1 MVWNRRCRQSAPAWA
16 WCMKVLPILTVLLLI
31 AGVGNSQAQLRSA
44 SEPDRVV
51 LQLKW
56 LHQFQFAGYYAAV
69 EKGYYREA
77 GLEVELREAKAGMD
91 PMVEVIAGRADFGV
105 GTTDILL
112 MRDRGEPVVVLAAI
126 MQHSPLALLTRR
138 DGSRRNVHQLAAGRL
153 MIEPHSAELFAYFT
167 REGIDVTRLNLVEHD
182 LDVGKVLDGTVDAM
196 SAYSTDEPWL
206 MQVQGVDYT
215 LFRPVDSGIDFYGDN
230 LFTTE
235 AQIDDNPGRVSA
247 FLAAS
252 LKGWEYAMRHP
263 EEIAQLI
270 VDRYSERKGLDWLL
284 FEAKAMQDIMQP
296 EVVTIGYL
304 NADRWQRIAEIY
316 TDLGYISAPPDTAVY
331 LYDPESGTGAFLLR
345 ILVPL
350 VLALAMAALIT
361 AWYMRHNRRL
371 RREID
376 DRIAAQDRLEETGR
390 QKDMLLS
397 IVGHD
402 LRTPFNILLVY
413 GEMLAKDAATMERER
428 LTRIGQAVRD
438 ASASAF
444 ALLNNLM
451 DWATLQTGGR
461 SAVTRQAGLAQIVAA
476 AIEMQNPIADTKK
489 ITIKE
494 DTGTDH
500 TAYCDPV
507 MIETVVRNLIG
518 NALKFTR
525 PGGTV
530 TVRTRL
536 AGDRAEIVVADNG
549 VGMDSDTLDEAFAR
563 GMATSLRGTEG
574 EKGTGIG
581 LSLCR
586 QLVDAND
593 GTLAAES
600 RPGAGTTVVVSLP
613 RGMRA
618 S

>member
-1 MVWNRRCRQSAPAWA
+1 
-16 WCMKVLPILTVLLLI
+16 MKCLPLLLAI
-31 AGVGNSQAQLRSA
+31 LSLVATGPARAQSG
-44 SEPDRVV
+44 PDRVV

-56 LHQFQFAGYYAAV
+56 LHQFQFAGYYAAI
-69 EKGYYREA
+69 EKGFYREA
-77 GLEVELREAKAGMD
+77 GLEVELREAKTGMD
-91 PMVEVIAGRADFGV
+91 PMAEVIAGRADFGV

-126 MQHSPLALLTRR
+126 MQHSPLALMTRR
-138 DGSRRNVHQLAAGRL
+138 DGGRRNIHQLAAGRL

-167 REGIDVTRLNLVEHD
+167 REGIDVSKLDLVEHD
-182 LDVGKVLDGTVDAM
+182 FDVGRVLDGTIDAM
-196 SAYSTDEPWL
+196 SVYSTDEPWR
-206 MQVQGVDYT
+206 MQVQAVDYT

-235 AQIDDNPGRVSA
+235 TQIDDHPDRVDA

-270 VDRYSERKGLDWLL
+270 VDRYSDRKGLDWLL
-284 FEAKAMQDIMQP
+284 FEAKGMQEIMQP
-296 EVVTIGYL
+296 EVVSIGYL

-316 TDLGYISAPPDTAVY
+316 TELGYISSPPDTADY
-331 LYDPESGTGAFLLR
+331 LYDPESETGAFLLR

-350 VLALAMAALIT
+350 LLALAVTALIT
-361 AWYMRHNRRL
+361 IWYMRHNRRL

-376 DRIAAQDRLEETGR
+376 ERIAAQDRLEETGR

-413 GEMLAKDAATMERER
+413 GEMLAKDAATMDRER

-451 DWATLQTGGR
+451 DWATLQTGMR
-461 SAVTRQAGLAQIVAA
+461 SAVTRQAGLAQIAAA
-476 AIEMQNPIADTKK
+476 AIEMQRPIADTKK
-489 ITIKE
+489 IAIEE
-494 DTGTDH
+494 DTGPDH

-530 TVRTRL
+530 TVRSRL
-536 AGDRAEIVVADNG
+536 AGDRAEIVVTDNG
-549 VGMDSDTLDEAFAR
+549 VGMDPDTLEAVFT
-563 GMATSLRGTEG
+563 GNMATSLRGTEG

-593 GTLAAES
+593 GTLVAES

-613 RGMRA
+613 RE
-618 S
+618 

>member
-1 MVWNRRCRQSAPAWA
+1 
-16 WCMKVLPILTVLLLI
+16 MKFLSILAALLLI
-31 AGVGNSQAQLRSA
+31 AGAGNGHAETRSA
-44 SEPDRVV
+44 DNLDHVV

-77 GLEVELREAKAGMD
+77 GLEVELRQAETGMD
-91 PMVEVIAGRADFGV
+91 PMAEVVAGRADFGV

-112 MRDRGEPVVVLAAI
+112 MRDRGDPVVVLAAI
-126 MQHSPLALLTRR
+126 MQHSPLALMTRR
-138 DGSRRNVHQLAAGRL
+138 DGNRRNIHQLAAGRL

-167 REGIDVTRLNLVEHD
+167 REGIDVTKLNLVEHD
-182 LDVGKVLDGTVDAM
+182 FDVGKVLDGTVDAM
-196 SAYSTDEPWL
+196 SVYSTDESWL
-206 MQVQGVDYT
+206 LQVQGVDYT

-235 AQIDDNPGRVSA
+235 AQIDDNPDRVSA
-247 FLAAS
+247 FLSAS

-263 EEIAQLI
+263 EEIARLI
-270 VDRYSERKGLDWLL
+270 ADRYSERKGLDWLL
-284 FEAKAMQDIMQP
+284 FEARAMQDIMQP

-316 TDLGYISAPPDTAVY
+316 TELGYISSPPDTADY

-345 ILVPL
+345 MLVPL
-350 VLALAMAALIT
+350 ALALAAAALIT

-413 GEMLAKDAATMERER
+413 GEMLAKDAATMDRER

-451 DWATLQTGGR
+451 DWATLQTGKR

-476 AIEMQNPIADTKK
+476 AIEMQNPIADAKK
-489 ITIKE
+489 ITIEE
-494 DTGTDH
+494 DTGPDH
-500 TAYCDPV
+500 AAHCDPV
-507 MIETVVRNLIG
+507 MIEAVVRNLIG

-530 TVRTRL
+530 TVLTRHVD
-536 AGDRAEIVVADNG
+536 DRAEIVVADNG
-549 VGMDSDTLDEAFAR
+549 VGMDSDTLEEAFAR

-618 S
+618 P

>member
-1 MVWNRRCRQSAPAWA
+1 
-16 WCMKVLPILTVLLLI
+16 MKCLPLLLAI
-31 AGVGNSQAQLRSA
+31 LSLVATGPARAQSG
-44 SEPDRVV
+44 PDRVV

-56 LHQFQFAGYYAAV
+56 LHQFQFAGYYAAI
-69 EKGYYREA
+69 EKGFYREA

-91 PMVEVIAGRADFGV
+91 PMAEVIAGRADFGV

-126 MQHSPLALLTRR
+126 MQHSPLALMTRR
-138 DGSRRNVHQLAAGRL
+138 DGGRRNIHQLAAGRL

-167 REGIDVTRLNLVEHD
+167 REGIDVSKLDLVEHD
-182 LDVGKVLDGTVDAM
+182 FDVGRVLDGTIDAM
-196 SAYSTDEPWL
+196 SVYSTDEPWR

-235 AQIDDNPGRVSA
+235 TQIDDHPDRVDA

-270 VDRYSERKGLDWLL
+270 VDRYSDRKVLDWLL
-284 FEAKAMQDIMQP
+284 FEAKGMQEIMQP
-296 EVVTIGYL
+296 EVVSIGYL

-316 TDLGYISAPPDTAVY
+316 TELGYISSPPDTADY
-331 LYDPESGTGAFLLR
+331 LYDPESETGAFLLR

-350 VLALAMAALIT
+350 LLALAVTALIT
-361 AWYMRHNRRL
+361 IWYMRHNRRL

-376 DRIAAQDRLEETGR
+376 ERIAAQDRLEETGR

-413 GEMLAKDAATMERER
+413 GEMLAKDAATMDRER

-451 DWATLQTGGR
+451 DWATLQTGMR
-461 SAVTRQAGLAQIVAA
+461 SAVTRQAGLAQIAAA
-476 AIEMQNPIADTKK
+476 AIEMQRPIADTKK
-489 ITIKE
+489 IAIEE
-494 DTGTDH
+494 DTGPDH

-530 TVRTRL
+530 TVRSRL
-536 AGDRAEIVVADNG
+536 AGDRAEIVVTDNG
-549 VGMDSDTLDEAFAR
+549 VGMDPDTLEAVFT
-563 GMATSLRGTEG
+563 GNMATSLRGTEG

-593 GTLAAES
+593 GTLVAES

-613 RGMRA
+613 RE
-618 S
+618 

>member
-1 MVWNRRCRQSAPAWA
+1 MR
-16 WCMKVLPILTVLLLI
+16 VLPVLLAAMLL
-31 AGVGNSQAQLRSA
+31 AAFTGSLEAQTRA
-44 SEPDRVV
+44 DDAPTRVV

-56 LHQFQFAGYYAAV
+56 LHQFQFAGYYAAI

-77 GLEVELREAKAGMD
+77 GLEVELREAVSGKD
-91 PMVEVIAGRADFGV
+91 PMEEVVAGRADFGV

-112 MRDRGEPVVVLAAI
+112 MRDRGEKVVVLAAI
-126 MQHSPLALLTRR
+126 MQHSPLALMARRHGTRH
-138 DGSRRNVHQLAAGRL
+138 NIHQLAAGRL

-167 REGIDVTRLNLVEHD
+167 REGIDVSSLDLVEHD
-182 LDVGKVLDGTVDAM
+182 FDVEKVLDGTVDAM
-196 SAYSTDEPWL
+196 SVYSTDEPWL

-235 AQIDDNPGRVSA
+235 ERISEDPEQVRA

-252 LKGWEYAMRHP
+252 LKGWQYAMENP
-263 EEIAQLI
+263 EEIAHLI
-270 VDRYSERKGLDWLL
+270 VERYSSRKGVEWLL
-284 FEAKAMQDIMQP
+284 FEAQAMLDIMQP
-296 EVVTIGYL
+296 EVVSIGYL
-304 NADRWQRIAEIY
+304 NPERWQRIAETY
-316 TDLGYISAPPDTAVY
+316 AEFGYISEPPEVSDY
-331 LYDPESGTGAFLLR
+331 LYDPNADSSAFLIR

-350 VLALAMAALIT
+350 ALALAAAAIVT
-361 AWYMRHNRRL
+361 AWYIRHNRRL

-376 DRIAAQDRLEETGR
+376 ERIAAQDRLEETGR

-413 GEMLAKDAATMERER
+413 GEMLAKEATTMERDR

-451 DWATLQTGGR
+451 DWATLQTGMR
-461 SAVTRQAGLAQIVAA
+461 SAVKRNAGLAEIVAA
-476 AIEMQNPIADTKK
+476 ATEMQRPIADAKK
-489 ITIKE
+489 ITIMEK
-494 DTGTDH
+494 TDPSH
-500 TAYCDPV
+500 GALCDPT
-507 MIETVVRNLIG
+507 MIETIVRNLVG

-530 TVRTRL
+530 SVETRVSD
-536 AGDRAEIVVADNG
+536 DRAEIEISDTG
-549 VGMDSDTLDEAFAR
+549 VGMDPESLDAAFS
-563 GMATSLRGTEG
+563 GGTTFSLRGTEG
-574 EKGTGIG
+574 EKGAGIG

-593 GTLAAES
+593 GTLTAES
-600 RPGAGTTVVVSLP
+600 TPDSGTRVTVSLP
-613 RGMRA
+613 RQ
-618 S
+618 